1 MIDQYIRFQVEHFHT
16 LILHRMERLARIVD
30 RIGNIFAV
38 WMPIRVHPRRES
50 GIRFR
55 IQHFALPVYLHQGPS
70 VLSTDMQAQMVRICF
85 VESMTIQAHAR
96 HHGILQQGTLLERS
110 KVTLINAHLAINF
123 ISGSQ
128 LAVYHPI
135 IYRIRTDI
143 HGKRAVL
150 FPLAVFPDTYRKQ
163 KAITLILLQKLL
175 PCILRK

>member
-1 MIDQYIRFQVEHFHT
+1 MVNQHIRFQVEHLHT

-55 IQHFALPVYLHQGPS
+55 IQHFAFPVYLHQGPS
-70 VLSTDMQAQMVRICF
+70 VLSTDMQAQIVRVGF

-96 HHGILQQGTLLERS
+96 HHGILQQGTLLERR
-110 KVTLINAHLAINF
+110 KVALINAHLAINF
-123 ISGSQ
+123 ISGGQ

-135 IYRIRTDI
+135 VYRIRTDI

-150 FPLAVFPDTYRKQ
+150 FPLPPFPDTHRKQ
-163 KAITLILLQKLL
+163 KAVSLVFFQKFPPFLL
-175 PCILRK
+175 RE